1 MVRMGLSFSA
11 ALAFAVTVVL
21 TLTLRPLAL
30 RLRITD
36 KPGGRKQHI
45 GEIPLVGGIAMFIG
59 ILVAAMAAVQPM
71 GRWTLLVPAALLVIV
86 GVIDDRYNVGVSVRL
101 TAQICAALI
110 MMIGGGLYLRDV
122 GDPFGTGLLG
132 LGIFAIPISV
142 LVALSVI
149 NAFNFIDGID
159 GLAAS
164 MALIA
169 LTAGA
174 LATGLR
180 ASAVSVAAMAC
191 GATLG
196 FLLFNFPAFRN
207 RHLRTF
213 MGDAGSTLL
222 GFIVVRFALSISQG
236 ADRSLSP
243 VAALWFALMPLSD
256 FFSCFIRRVARG
268 KMPLHAGREH
278 FHYMLMRAGLSGRQ
292 VLAVLVAF
300 SVLYAAVGLIG
311 ASQKLPDWA
320 LFAPWFTL
328 LGLQH
333 FIIRGLA
340 MYLRLRR
347 WRASQIVV
355 EMPASVAATHSLMR
369 RSRPLAARQRNGQGH
384 PVGAVRAEE
393 LSPNGG
399 SIFPAPP
406 HDSKLP
412 LGHPVSTSSVSSR
425 PPRVTVRS
433 APRI

>member
-1 MVRMGLSFSA
+1 LGLSLST

-36 KPGGRKQHI
+36 QPGGRKQHI

-59 ILVAAMAAVQPM
+59 ILVAALAAVQPT

-86 GVIDDRYNVGVSVRL
+86 GVIDDRYNVGVSARL
-101 TAQICAALI
+101 AAQICAALI

-122 GDPFGTGLLG
+122 GDPFGAGPLR
-132 LGIFAIPISV
+132 LGIFAIPASV
-142 LVALSVI
+142 FVTLTVI

-164 MALIA
+164 TALIGLA
-169 LTAGA
+169 AAG

-222 GFIVVRFALSISQG
+222 GFIVVWFALSISQG
-236 ADRSLSP
+236 EDRSLSP

-268 KMPLHAGREH
+268 KMPLHPGREH

-300 SVLYAAVGLIG
+300 NVFYAAVGLIG
-311 ASQKLPDWA
+311 ARYKLPDWA

-347 WRASQIVV
+347 WRASKVV
-355 EMPASVAATHSLMR
+355 VQWPATVAAADSYATQPNAGR
-369 RSRPLAARQRNGQGH
+369 REAA
-384 PVGAVRAEE
+384 
-393 LSPNGG
+393 
-399 SIFPAPP
+399 
-406 HDSKLP
+406 
-412 LGHPVSTSSVSSR
+412 
-425 PPRVTVRS
+425 
-433 APRI
+433 

>member
-1 MVRMGLSFSA
+1 MGLSLST

-30 RLRITD
+30 RLGITD
-36 KPGGRKQHI
+36 KPGGRKQHL

-59 ILVAAMAAVQPM
+59 ILVAVMAAVQPK
-71 GRWTLLVPAALLVIV
+71 GLWTLLVPAALLVIG
-86 GVIDDRYNVGVSVRL
+86 GVIDDRYNVGVSARL
-101 TAQICAALI
+101 AAQICAALI
-110 MMIGGGLYLRDV
+110 MMIGGGLYLRDI
-122 GDPFGTGLLG
+122 GDPFGTGRLG
-132 LGIFAIPISV
+132 LRILCISRSV
-142 LVALSVI
+142 FVTLTVI

-164 MALIA
+164 MALIGLA
-169 LTAGA
+169 AAG

-180 ASAVSVAAMAC
+180 ASAVNVAAMAC

-222 GFIVVRFALSISQG
+222 GFVVAWFALSISQG
-236 ADRSLSP
+236 EDRSLSP

-256 FFSCFIRRVARG
+256 FFSCFIRRAARG

-278 FHYMLMRAGLSGRQ
+278 FHYVLMRAGLSGRQ

-300 SVLYAAVGLIG
+300 SVVYAAVGVIG
-311 ASQKLPDWA
+311 ATYKLPDWA

-328 LGLQH
+328 LVLQH

-340 MYLRLRR
+340 VYLRHRR
-347 WRASQIVV
+347 WRASKVV
-355 EMPASVAATHSLMR
+355 VQLPVTVAAAHSR
-369 RSRPLAARQRNGQGH
+369 ATQPNADREAA
-384 PVGAVRAEE
+384 
-393 LSPNGG
+393 
-399 SIFPAPP
+399 
-406 HDSKLP
+406 
-412 LGHPVSTSSVSSR
+412 
-425 PPRVTVRS
+425 
-433 APRI
+433 

>member
-1 MVRMGLSFSA
+1 
-11 ALAFAVTVVL
+11 
-21 TLTLRPLAL
+21 
-30 RLRITD
+30 
-36 KPGGRKQHI
+36 
-45 GEIPLVGGIAMFIG
+45 
-59 ILVAAMAAVQPM
+59 
-71 GRWTLLVPAALLVIV
+71 
-86 GVIDDRYNVGVSVRL
+86 
-101 TAQICAALI
+101 
-110 MMIGGGLYLRDV
+110 
-122 GDPFGTGLLG
+122 
-132 LGIFAIPISV
+132 V

-196 FLLFNFPAFRN
+196 FLLFNFPAI
-207 RHLRTF
+207 RHRRLRTF

-222 GFIVVRFALSISQG
+222 GFIVVWFALSISQG

-256 FFSCFIRRVARG
+256 FFSCFVRRLARG

-300 SVLYAAVGLIG
+300 SAFYAAVGLIG
-311 ASQKLPDWA
+311 ASLRVADWA
-320 LFAPWFTL
+320 LFAPWITL
-328 LGLQH
+328 LGLQS

-340 MYLRLRR
+340 VHVRHRR
-347 WRASQIVV
+347 WRAAKVVV
-355 EMPASVAATHSLMR
+355 ELPASVGAAHSYETQVNAGR
-369 RSRPLAARQRNGQGH
+369 EAA
-384 PVGAVRAEE
+384 
-393 LSPNGG
+393 
-399 SIFPAPP
+399 
-406 HDSKLP
+406 
-412 LGHPVSTSSVSSR
+412 
-425 PPRVTVRS
+425 
-433 APRI
+433 

>member
-1 MVRMGLSFSA
+1 LST

-21 TLTLRPLAL
+21 TLTLRPFAL

-59 ILVAAMAAVQPM
+59 ILVAAMAAVQPT

-86 GVIDDRYNVGVSVRL
+86 GVIDDRYNIGVSARL
-101 TAQICAALI
+101 AAQICAALI
-110 MMIGGGLYLRDV
+110 MMIGGGLYLRDI
-122 GDPFGTGLLG
+122 GDPFGTGRLG
-132 LGIFAIPISV
+132 LGILAIPGSV
-142 LVALSVI
+142 LFALSVI

-164 MALIA
+164 TALIGLA
-169 LTAGA
+169 AAG
-174 LATGLR
+174 LATGL
-180 ASAVSVAAMAC
+180 SAPAVNVAAMAC

-222 GFIVVRFALSISQG
+222 GFIVVWFALSISQG
-236 ADRSLSP
+236 QDRSLSP

-256 FFSCFIRRVARG
+256 FFSCFMRRVARRR
-268 KMPLHAGREH
+268 MPLHPGREH

-300 SVLYAAVGLIG
+300 NVFYSAVGLIG
-311 ASQKLPDWA
+311 ARYKLPDWA

-347 WRASQIVV
+347 WRASKVV
-355 EMPASVAATHSLMR
+355 VQLPASVAAHSYATQPTAGR
-369 RSRPLAARQRNGQGH
+369 REAA
-384 PVGAVRAEE
+384 
-393 LSPNGG
+393 
-399 SIFPAPP
+399 
-406 HDSKLP
+406 
-412 LGHPVSTSSVSSR
+412 
-425 PPRVTVRS
+425 
-433 APRI
+433 

>member
-1 MVRMGLSFSA
+1 LGLLLST

-59 ILVAAMAAVQPM
+59 ILVAAMAAVQPK
-71 GRWTLLVPAALLVIV
+71 GLWTLLVPAALLVIV
-86 GVIDDRYNVGVSVRL
+86 GVIDDRYNVGVSARL
-101 TAQICAALI
+101 AAQICAALI
-110 MMIGGGLYLRDV
+110 MMIGGGLYLRDI
-122 GDPFGTGLLG
+122 GDPFGTGRLG
-132 LGIFAIPISV
+132 LGILATPGSV
-142 LVALSVI
+142 LFALSVI

-164 MALIA
+164 TALIGLA
-169 LTAGA
+169 AAG
-174 LATGLR
+174 LATGL
-180 ASAVSVAAMAC
+180 SGPAVNVAAMAC

-196 FLLFNFPAFRN
+196 FLLFNFPAFGN

-222 GFIVVRFALSISQG
+222 GFVVVWFALSISHG
-236 ADRSLSP
+236 EDRSLSP

-256 FFSCFIRRVARG
+256 FFSCFVRRLVRG
-268 KMPLHAGREH
+268 KMPLQAGREH
-278 FHYMLMRAGLSGRQ
+278 FHYVLMRAGLSGRQ

-300 SVLYAAVGLIG
+300 NVFYAAVGLIG
-311 ASQKLPDWA
+311 VSNKLPDWA

-347 WRASQIVV
+347 WRASKVV
-355 EMPASVAATHSLMR
+355 VGLPASVAAAHSYATQPNAGR
-369 RSRPLAARQRNGQGH
+369 REAA
-384 PVGAVRAEE
+384 
-393 LSPNGG
+393 
-399 SIFPAPP
+399 
-406 HDSKLP
+406 
-412 LGHPVSTSSVSSR
+412 
-425 PPRVTVRS
+425 
-433 APRI
+433 

>member
-1 MVRMGLSFSA
+1 MGLSLST

-59 ILVAAMAAVQPM
+59 ILVAAMAAVQPT

-86 GVIDDRYNVGVSVRL
+86 GVIDDRYNVGVSARL
-101 TAQICAALI
+101 AAQICAALI

-122 GDPFGTGLLG
+122 GDPFGTGRLG
-132 LGIFAIPISV
+132 LGIFAIPASV
-142 LVALSVI
+142 FVTLTVI

-164 MALIA
+164 TALIGLA
-169 LTAGA
+169 AAG

-222 GFIVVRFALSISQG
+222 GFIVVWFALSISQG
-236 ADRSLSP
+236 EDRSLSP

-256 FFSCFIRRVARG
+256 FFSCFVRRVARG
-268 KMPLHAGREH
+268 KMPLQAGREH
-278 FHYMLMRAGLSGRQ
+278 FHYVLMRAGLSGRQ

-300 SVLYAAVGLIG
+300 NVFYAAVGLIG
-311 ASQKLPDWA
+311 ARYKLPDWA

-347 WRASQIVV
+347 WRASKVV
-355 EMPASVAATHSLMR
+355 IQLPANVAAAHSR
-369 RSRPLAARQRNGQGH
+369 ATQPNPGQREAA
-384 PVGAVRAEE
+384 
-393 LSPNGG
+393 
-399 SIFPAPP
+399 
-406 HDSKLP
+406 
-412 LGHPVSTSSVSSR
+412 
-425 PPRVTVRS
+425 
-433 APRI
+433 

>member
-1 MVRMGLSFSA
+1 MVPMGLSFST

-21 TLTLRPLAL
+21 TLALRPLAV
-30 RLRITD
+30 RLCMTD

-59 ILVAAMAAVQPM
+59 ILVATMSAVQPM

-86 GVIDDRYNVGVSVRL
+86 GVIDDRYNVGVSARL

-122 GDPFGTGLLG
+122 GDPFGAGRLG
-132 LGIFAIPISV
+132 LGIFAVPVSV

-149 NAFNFIDGID
+149 NAFNFVDGID

-169 LTAGA
+169 LPAGG

-180 ASAVSVAAMAC
+180 ASAVNVAAMAC

-196 FLLFNFPAFRN
+196 FLLFNFPVFRH
-207 RHLRTF
+207 RRLRTF

-222 GFIVVRFALSISQG
+222 GFIVVWFALSISQG

-243 VAALWFALMPLSD
+243 VAALWFALMPLAD
-256 FFSCFIRRVARG
+256 FFSCFVRRLARG
-268 KMPLHAGREH
+268 KMPLHAGRDH

-300 SVLYAAVGLIG
+300 SAFYAAVGLIG

-320 LFAPWFTL
+320 LFAPCFTV

-340 MYLRLRR
+340 VYLRLHR
-347 WRASQIVV
+347 WRASKVV
-355 EMPASVAATHSLMR
+355 VKLPVTVVAAHSYETQPSAGR
-369 RSRPLAARQRNGQGH
+369 EAA
-384 PVGAVRAEE
+384 
-393 LSPNGG
+393 
-399 SIFPAPP
+399 
-406 HDSKLP
+406 
-412 LGHPVSTSSVSSR
+412 
-425 PPRVTVRS
+425 
-433 APRI
+433 